1 MYGTKIKFSWEIH
14 KNRAGITENTKGSK
28 VKIL

>member
-1 MYGTKIKFSWEIH
+1 MYGTKIKFSGEIH
-14 KNRAGITENTKGSK
+14 RNRGGITENTKGSR